1 MSENL
6 VNLMDL
12 DPISLKE
19 FCVANGEKPFRA
31 VQITKWIYQYGV
43 VDFDQMSNI
52 KKESRALFKRIACIK
67 APEIVSE
74 QKSADGTIKW
84 ALDVGDGQLVETV
97 LIPEADRNTLCIST
111 QVGCPVKCSFCRTG
125 KSGFNRNLT
134 VSEIIG
140 QVWRAAT
147 RVGFSENG
155 EYKPISNV
163 VMMGMGEPLLN
174 VQNVLAVTRI
184 LLSDNAFALSKRRVT
199 ISTSGI
205 VPALN
210 KIAGKVDV
218 ALALSLHAPNDELR
232 DVLVPVNQKFPL
244 KDLLAAV
251 RNYVDNSNAN
261 CGRVTIEY
269 VMLDHVND
277 STDQAHEL
285 AALLKDLPCK
295 INLIPFNPH
304 EDSEYKRPSNSRI
317 DRFFK
322 VLTEQYGMTVITR
335 TTRGDDI
342 AAACGQLAGQVQ
354 ERRRRG
360 LNEQLDQLHETK
372 IEAKVITDK

>member
-1 MSENL
+1 MSDNL

-12 DPISLKE
+12 DPNHLKE

-31 VQITKWIYQYGV
+31 IQLTKWIYQYGV
-43 VDFDQMSNI
+43 VDFDQMTNI
-52 KKESRALFKRIACIK
+52 KKESRALFKKISYIK

-174 VQNVLAVTRI
+174 VNNVLAVTRI

-205 VPALN
+205 VPALT

-232 DVLVPVNQKFPL
+232 DVLVPVNKKFPL
-244 KDLLAAV
+244 KDLLSAV
-251 RNYVDNSNAN
+251 KRYIKNSNAN

-269 VMLDHVND
+269 VLLDHIND

-285 AALLKDLPCK
+285 AALLKDIPCK

-322 VLTEQYGMTVITR
+322 VLTEEYGMTVITR

-354 ERRRRG
+354 QRRMRG
-360 LNEQLDQLHETK
+360 LNEQLDQLQETK